1 MVSAKDVA
9 GNHPSPAVIDVEHGM
24 LNIVVVVVVVVM
36 NSEIC
41 LVEEEEG

>member
-1 MVSAKDVA
+1 MASGSVY
-9 GNHPSPAVIDVEHGM
+9 GTRCPAVIDVEHGM